1 MTPRRTEHDFA
12 AARQAMVESQ
22 LRPEGVSDPVTL
34 AAMAS
39 VKREDFVPAEMRPL
53 AYSDRPISLG
63 KGAALPPPAALGQ
76 LLNALL
82 PAPGERALV
91 VGPAT
96 GYSAA
101 VLKSIGLHVSAVES
115 AEPKHG
121 GQGFDLILLDGAVE
135 AIPEALIS
143 QLREG
148 GRLGGAIADRGIT
161 RLVVGRKVGGAF
173 GTRSIGDSAMPMLPT
188 HQAPPAFTF

>member
-1 MTPRRTEHDFA
+1 MTPRRSDNDFA

-39 VKREDFVPAEMRPL
+39 VPREDFVPAEMRPL
-53 AYSDRPISLG
+53 AYADRPIPLG

-82 PAPGERALV
+82 PTPGERALV

-96 GYSAA
+96 GYSVA
-101 VLKSIGLHVSAVES
+101 VLKNIGLDVSAADSVE
-115 AEPKHG
+115 AKHSSKG
-121 GQGFDLILLDGAVE
+121 YDLILLDGAVE
-135 AIPEALIS
+135 AIPKALIA

-161 RLVVGRKVGGAF
+161 RLVVGRKIGGAF

>member
-1 MTPRRTEHDFA
+1 MTPRRSDNDFA
-12 AARQAMVESQ
+12 AARQAMIDSQ

-34 AAMAS
+34 SAMAS
-39 VKREDFVPAEMRPL
+39 VKREDFVPVEMRSM
-53 AYSDRPISLG
+53 AYADRPIPLG

-82 PAPGERALV
+82 PVAGERALV

-101 VLKSIGLHVSAVES
+101 VLGSIGLNVTATES
-115 AEPKHG
+115 ADTKRS
-121 GQGFDLILLDGAVE
+121 GQGYDLILLDGAVE
-135 AIPEALIS
+135 AIPDALVA

-161 RLVVGRKVGGAF
+161 RLVIGRKVGGAF
-173 GTRSIGDSAMPMLPT
+173 GTRSIGDSAMPLLPIN
-188 HQAPPAFTF
+188 QAPPAFTF